1 MVAGKTSELNK
12 KSHRETLGGTR
23 GPQGLSSGRAVAGLW
38 GPHSRAPQSQA
49 AIPVQ
54 FLPKSRWETEA
65 VGAGSSVPSGL
76 QPMAGR
82 CLPIWEP
89 GRGLRRALGT
99 PSTGPLSSLS
109 GGSLGSCTSGRF
121 PSMGGSDRREERRIG
136 VFVCHFPPQGSPGVS
151 AASGKKQM
159 APPILGIHRCL
170 RVEPAVGSSA
180 GQRSQVEGRQL
191 WALRCELS

>member
-76 QPMAGR
+76 QPMAG
-82 CLPIWEP
+82 
-89 GRGLRRALGT
+89 AV
-99 PSTGPLSSLS
+99 SQS
-109 GGSLGSCTSGRF
+109 GSLGVGCAGLW
-121 PSMGGSDRREERRIG
+121 E
-136 VFVCHFPPQGSPGVS
+136 HPPRGPC
-151 AASGKKQM
+151 
-159 APPILGIHRCL
+159 PP
-170 RVEPAVGSSA
+170 SA
-180 GQRSQVEGRQL
+180 GAPWGPALLAGFRQ
-191 WALRCELS
+191 WEALTGGKRDGLGYLSVISLPREALECLLLLEKSKWLPQYWGSTGA